1 MSVNNSNGNSKASLE
16 QIAVAA
22 EVWKPEQVLAWA
34 FDTYGDKIAI
44 ATGMGVEGL
53 ALLDIASQVNPNLKL
68 FTGDTEFLFPETYDL
83 MDRVEEKYGIKIE
96 RLFSQLTP
104 EAQAEGYGPE
114 LWARDPDQCCALR
127 KVEPLKRKLATL
139 DAWVTAIRRGQTADR
154 AAVRKIA
161 WDAKFNLVKISP
173 LADWTREQVWS
184 YVVRNDVPYNPLH
197 DQNYPS
203 IGCTHCTRAVKP
215 GEDPRAGRWSG
226 FRKTECGLHTAAA
239 QPPTQPAAP
248 LVQLVPVGAEE

>member
-1 MSVNNSNGNSKASLE
+1 VKVNSKDDLE
-16 QIAVAA
+16 QIGIAA
-22 EVWKPEQVLAWA
+22 ESWKPEQVLAWA

-44 ATGMGVEGL
+44 ATGMGVEGM
-53 ALLDIASQVNPNLKL
+53 ALLDIASRVNRDLRL

-96 RLFSQLTP
+96 RLYSQLTP

-114 LWARDPDQCCALR
+114 LWTRDPDQCCALR

-154 AAVRKIA
+154 AAVRKID
-161 WDAKFNLVKISP
+161 WDAKFDLVKISP

-239 QPPTQPAAP
+239 PAAAP
-248 LVQLVPVGAEE
+248 LVQLVAVGAEE